1 LDKSGHFVQT
11 SILKQVIMS
20 SLKEVQWLKLLKAIA
35 QAILAG
41 LAAMGVTT
49 AAAQAATVIP
59 KYTY

>member
-1 LDKSGHFVQT
+1 
-11 SILKQVIMS
+11 MS
-20 SLKEVQWLKLLKAIA
+20 SLKEVQWLKLLKVIA

>member
-1 LDKSGHFVQT
+1 
-11 SILKQVIMS
+11 MS

-49 AAAQAATVIP
+49 AAASAATIIP
-59 KYTY
+59 KWHY